1 MDDCRECGYPIH
13 IEIGICANCHSDTF
27 TPPYKWDGQ
36 KPYWFGGDPDIS
48 AAEPIADVAR
58 DPLAYVNSSINI
70 WEKDSDFDIIAG
82 IKEDIE
88 KNKKLAPIK
97 DYIYP
102 IIDRPNMPPKLM
114 KWIVAELTKDN
125 SLIKDEGFK
134 KSINEILE
142 IYPKKRDILDKVD
155 INKDSII
162 NWVDTYYEKYSLD
175 GRGEKVYDFGNGWS
189 VLQLTTNSQLK
200 YESDNMRD
208 EDGYG
213 HCLGS
218 EGHGH
223 PQKIKKGLE
232 SAYSIRDPENK
243 PHVTILVNPKNKTSI
258 EVRGP
263 GNQDPP
269 KDMMELVRQFYAHMD
284 DKEGWHLLYYPGT
297 IKDINWK
304 TIYGSGEGSINPGE
318 TDSTMFNG
326 RMLEQA
332 ISEGISLEMAY
343 LYGADLYEADLSGV
357 NLSGANLSKAELGY
371 ADLSGAN
378 LSEADLSNVD
388 LSGANL
394 SGVNLSGVNLSD
406 ASLGRADLS
415 GVNLRGVNLSG
426 ADLSGANLSGANLS
440 YVDLS
445 GAILSETILTGA
457 ILSGAILY
465 KTNLCRA
472 NLSEAD
478 LSKADLNGAD
488 LYEANLSGANL
499 SGAKLNGAIL
509 SKAILYEASLSGA
522 SLTGID
528 FSGAYLALIDLSGV
542 NLRGVSLSGAKLFG
556 ANLSGA
562 DLSYVDLSE
571 ADLSGANL
579 SKAILYEANLS
590 GADLSYV
597 DLSEA
602 SLRAAILYEASLSGA
617 SLTGIDF
624 SGADLSGVNLSG
636 AILNGVS
643 LSGAK
648 LFGANLSEADLSK
661 ADLSGANLNGANLS
675 KADLSGANL
684 TGAYLNGVNLMAA
697 NFYGARY
704 SESTQGLNDEQ
715 KAVMILCDE
724 QGNPI
729 QQAPQP
735 EIVEQPTQPVEQQPI
750 QPEIQELPLEEEQP
764 RMARI
769 WEKDADYGM
778 TNFPASDPGSPTDN
792 LKQNLDPMYNGL
804 SYGADDAPGLLRRV
818 RDRLHDKTR
827 GLRHKNKG
835 RRVPRRYKKPLFHD
849 DASHSILLRDN
860 NVNVYASK
868 EEVPAIYDI
877 LPGPIPW
884 AEIPQ
889 NDDKLVID
897 DVIDYGM
904 VPEDTQWKICAVPLK
919 LLPDIHFEDYD
930 DETGSRDREYVED
943 LAAAIKSGEVDMPLM
958 CFLDKDGGVILVD
971 GYHRTAALN
980 ELGYE
985 YAKAYM
991 PYEDKKFKKIESNVK
1006 ITARDPIQQIANDN
1020 GWTFE
1025 GLTANSHRKYTL
1037 TDLKGIVHTVIV
1049 GDNRHMGDPRALKN
1063 ATADLLR
1070 CTRGGCIHVLQQQ
1083 NRNVKNPNVKI
1094 AQPALLEKPDIQIGE
1109 IQGFDFDLANEQFEQ
1124 MQWEAYILHPL
1135 FDDDPDFMKSGWST
1149 HGNWLDCQNF
1159 LIEKL
1164 DSEFM
1169 PLEVRNTLYNTSP
1182 ETPFE
1187 IKFTPDT
1194 NWIINEDWSLT
1205 LYSKSDYFLDPDYCF
1220 TVGIKTKVNEYIS
1233 HIKVSEVKP
1242 VIIKGIHDDAKKV
1255 LHKFW
1260 EDHPDLR
1267 KGCLDKYGYDPIDD
1281 ELPYWY
1287 YGLAEPEHH
1296 MILEDVLK
1304 NDGFID
1310 LEQANRWTKSELAA
1324 EKKEAHIKIS
1334 EQAFDQETNTDRI
1347 MDMLFPKDMNE
1358 PEEFDKQNDASAY
1371 NPMTDQ
1377 FQIPVKAII
1386 ERSVGQRKCPSCSTY
1401 TLRNCGDFL
1410 SCDLCPFEYS
1420 LIPDKESNNVADNDS
1435 SSRYIQ
1441 IDHVDLGSS
1450 LKAEKLYQ
1458 DTHESCKTCKINK
1471 AGLTG
1476 YCPSCNEESN
1486 RVTAHIWEKEADIT
1500 QNDISDSLTNTTDLH
1515 AFTDDTLADLRSRD
1529 KEHIKDIESFSD
1541 EDGNVYFVYSDGK
1554 IHWGKSI
1561 DNIISQH
1568 LNHKHDTYTHPVLV
1582 GSFNLETKKVR
1593 FESKTELN
1601 QTASLK
1607 QSFLSALKR
1616 NFNTYFP
1623 DIDYPNEDI
1632 LHSDEEIYDV
1642 KMGSTKKDNTE
1653 YDFDEEK
1660 DSESFKSWL
1669 KYFKSDEKDSF
1680 EWKLNKWVK
1689 KKSS

>member
-58 DPLAYVNSSINI
+58 DPLAFFNSSI
-70 WEKDSDFDIIAG
+70 D
-82 IKEDIE
+82 
-88 KNKKLAPIK
+88 
-97 DYIYP
+97 
-102 IIDRPNMPPKLM
+102 
-114 KWIVAELTKDN
+114 
-125 SLIKDEGFK
+125 
-134 KSINEILE
+134 
-142 IYPKKRDILDKVD
+142 
-155 INKDSII
+155 
-162 NWVDTYYEKYSLD
+162 
-175 GRGEKVYDFGNGWS
+175 
-189 VLQLTTNSQLK
+189 
-200 YESDNMRD
+200 
-208 EDGYG
+208 
-213 HCLGS
+213 
-218 EGHGH
+218 
-223 PQKIKKGLE
+223 
-232 SAYSIRDPENK
+232 
-243 PHVTILVNPKNKTSI
+243 
-258 EVRGP
+258 
-263 GNQDPP
+263 
-269 KDMMELVRQFYAHMD
+269 
-284 DKEGWHLLYYPGT
+284 
-297 IKDINWK
+297 
-304 TIYGSGEGSINPGE
+304 
-318 TDSTMFNG
+318 
-326 RMLEQA
+326 
-332 ISEGISLEMAY
+332 
-343 LYGADLYEADLSGV
+343 
-357 NLSGANLSKAELGY
+357 
-371 ADLSGAN
+371 
-378 LSEADLSNVD
+378 
-388 LSGANL
+388 
-394 SGVNLSGVNLSD
+394 
-406 ASLGRADLS
+406 
-415 GVNLRGVNLSG
+415 
-426 ADLSGANLSGANLS
+426 
-440 YVDLS
+440 
-445 GAILSETILTGA
+445 
-457 ILSGAILY
+457 
-465 KTNLCRA
+465 
-472 NLSEAD
+472 
-478 LSKADLNGAD
+478 
-488 LYEANLSGANL
+488 
-499 SGAKLNGAIL
+499 
-509 SKAILYEASLSGA
+509 
-522 SLTGID
+522 
-528 FSGAYLALIDLSGV
+528 
-542 NLRGVSLSGAKLFG
+542 
-556 ANLSGA
+556 
-562 DLSYVDLSE
+562 
-571 ADLSGANL
+571 
-579 SKAILYEANLS
+579 
-590 GADLSYV
+590 
-597 DLSEA
+597 
-602 SLRAAILYEASLSGA
+602 
-617 SLTGIDF
+617 
-624 SGADLSGVNLSG
+624 
-636 AILNGVS
+636 
-643 LSGAK
+643 
-648 LFGANLSEADLSK
+648 
-661 ADLSGANLNGANLS
+661 
-675 KADLSGANL
+675 
-684 TGAYLNGVNLMAA
+684 
-697 NFYGARY
+697 
-704 SESTQGLNDEQ
+704 
-715 KAVMILCDE
+715 
-724 QGNPI
+724 
-729 QQAPQP
+729 
-735 EIVEQPTQPVEQQPI
+735 
-750 QPEIQELPLEEEQP
+750 
-764 RMARI
+764 I

-835 RRVPRRYKKPLFHD
+835 RRVRRRYKKPLFHD
-849 DASHSILLRDN
+849 DASHAILLRDN

-958 CFLDKDGGVILVD
+958 CFLDKSGGVILVD

-1020 GWTFE
+1020 GWTLE

-1037 TDLKGIVHTVIV
+1037 TDLNRIVHTVIV

-1094 AQPALLEKPDIQIGE
+1094 AQPAILEAPDIQIGE
-1109 IQGFDFDLANEQFEQ
+1109 IQGFDFENWAVSDHGWRSYYWLPAFDCFKDKDPQMYQDLIK
-1124 MQWEAYILHPL
+1124 AYFSPSNI
-1135 FDDDPDFMKSGWST
+1135 T
-1149 HGNWLDCQNF
+1149 WLDAKEF
-1159 LIEKL
+1159 LLQLAQGMINRDDNPPGSREKGNKIMSIVQTVAEGQEL
-1164 DSEFM
+1164 STTI
-1169 PLEVRNTLYNTSP
+1169 P
-1182 ETPFE
+1182 
-1187 IKFTPDT
+1187 T
-1194 NWIINEDWSLT
+1194 NNNN
-1205 LYSKSDYFLDPDYCF
+1205 LDPKWDWLL
-1220 TVGIKTKVNEYIS
+1220 VIEMVDNAHES
-1233 HIKVSEVKP
+1233 HIKISEVKP

-1334 EQAFDQETNTDRI
+1334 EQAFDQETNTNRI
-1347 MDMLFPKDMNE
+1347 MDMLFPKDMSEPINE
-1358 PEEFDKQNDASAY
+1358 PLYHLAPTSERARIMAHGIQPSKPFGSENWGDAKGLLNQPMAVYAVKAEDIEEIKKLYYWNNIKELDLWEIDPESVGGAKRDKVLIGSQSYTIPHMVYATLVQPYEKSEEFDEVAYLKDYPDENKIESGCACGSKDYVLLDKDKVCKHCLSPWRYAEKEPGWGGSAMQNQQYRMNTRGTY

-1377 FQIPVKAII
+1377 FQIPVKAIT
-1386 ERSVGQRKCPSCSTY
+1386 ERSVRQKKCPSCNTR
-1401 TLRNCGDFL
+1401 TLTNCGDFL

-1420 LIPDKESNNVADNDS
+1420 LVQDKESNNVADNDS
-1435 SSRYIQ
+1435 SSRYIH

-1450 LKAEKLYQ
+1450 LKAEKDYQ

-1476 YCPSCNEESN
+1476 YCPSCNKE
-1486 RVTAHIWEKEADIT
+1486 RKYVTAHIWEKEADIT